1 MKPNQFT
8 MPPPAILL
16 TDLPD
21 CVLFNDR
28 FEYRLAQAAAI
39 EIFTEQGAVMHK
51 NNSCNRVVAL
61 CLGIVAFVWA
71 TTACADPSARVA
83 RLGYTSLRLENTPVA

>member
-8 MPPPAILL
+8 MPPPAIFL
-16 TDLPD
+16 TDLLG

-39 EIFTEQGAVMHK
+39 EIFTE
-51 NNSCNRVVAL
+51 
-61 CLGIVAFVWA
+61 
-71 TTACADPSARVA
+71 
-83 RLGYTSLRLENTPVA
+83 